1 MIKTTKISCR
11 LHNRVRTGPRKPGK
25 FWNLIVAFSR
35 TGNSWKKA
43 IDPGKF
49 WKSVKLTDVADNKEN

>member
-1 MIKTTKISCR
+1 M
-11 LHNRVRTGPRKPGK
+11 
-25 FWNLIVAFSR
+25 AFSG

-49 WKSVKLTDVADNKEN
+49 WKSVKLTDGADSKEN